1 MARFKYVAKDMS
13 GKVHKDT
20 VEAAS
25 ENALTQ
31 QLREENL
38 YLVEAKDLNGA
49 KKHKKLKAKQLA
61 AFCRELSTLLA
72 SGVTLVRALD
82 IISEQEGMNKD
93 ERDIYK
99 DVLQDLKRGISLSD
113 AMESKEC
120 FPDLMI
126 GMIRS
131 GEGSGNLDLVTQRL
145 SIQYEKDYKL
155 TQQVKSAMT
164 YPCILLVLCVAIVI
178 LIVTFILPQF
188 QSLFDQMESLPMITN
203 ILIAVSNFLVQ
214 KWYIAL
220 LAVAVIVAL
229 IRIIVGIPSVRRGV
243 DWLKVHMWGFGKLF
257 KVVYTARFARTLSSL
272 YSSGMPL
279 VSAVGVAAK
288 TIGNGYVESQF
299 DEVITM
305 VRGGVPLSQGLREV
319 DGLLKK
325 LSSTIL
331 VGEESGRLD
340 VMLDS
345 IAETLES
352 DAEQATKRMVT
363 LLEPILIIFMALIV
377 GCIMIGGYASNLSVL
392 LSNRKCVITKEELT
406 GERYCY
412 CFTGRMYFGCKW
424 KSRTKTK
431 NQQDRHDPDRSS
443 HRPF

>member
-13 GKVHKDT
+13 GKVHKGT

-229 IRIIVGIPSVRRGV
+229 IRIIVGIPSVRRSV
-243 DWLKVHMWGFGKLF
+243 DWMKVHMWGFGKLF

-345 IAETLES
+345 IAETLEA

-377 GCIMIGGYASNLSVL
+377 GCIMIGVMLPIYQSYSAIENA
-392 LSNRKCVITKEELT
+392 
-406 GERYCY
+406 
-412 CFTGRMYFGCKW
+412 
-424 KSRTKTK
+424 
-431 NQQDRHDPDRSS
+431 
-443 HRPF
+443 

>member
-13 GKVHKDT
+13 GKVHKGT

-82 IISEQEGMNKD
+82 IISEQEGINKD

-145 SIQYEKDYKL
+145 SVQYEKDYKL

-164 YPCILLVLCVAIVI
+164 YPCILLVLCVVIVI

-220 LAVAVIVAL
+220 LTVAVLVAL
-229 IRIIVGIPSVRRGV
+229 IRIIVGIPAVRRGV
-243 DWLKVHMWGFGKLF
+243 DWMKVHMWGFGKLF

-305 VRGGVPLSQGLREV
+305 VRSGVPLSQGLREV

-345 IAETLES
+345 IAETLEA

-377 GCIMIGGYASNLSVL
+377 GCIMIGVMLPIYQSYSAIENA
-392 LSNRKCVITKEELT
+392 
-406 GERYCY
+406 
-412 CFTGRMYFGCKW
+412 
-424 KSRTKTK
+424 
-431 NQQDRHDPDRSS
+431 
-443 HRPF
+443 

>member
-13 GKVHKDT
+13 GKVHKGT

-220 LAVAVIVAL
+220 LIVAVIVAL
-229 IRIIVGIPSVRRGV
+229 IRIIVGIPSVRRCV

-305 VRGGVPLSQGLREV
+305 VRSGVPLSQGLREV

-345 IAETLES
+345 IAETLEA

-377 GCIMIGGYASNLSVL
+377 GCIMIGVMLPIYQSYSAIENA
-392 LSNRKCVITKEELT
+392 
-406 GERYCY
+406 
-412 CFTGRMYFGCKW
+412 
-424 KSRTKTK
+424 
-431 NQQDRHDPDRSS
+431 
-443 HRPF
+443 

>member
-13 GKVHKDT
+13 GKVHKGT

-82 IISEQEGMNKD
+82 IISEQEGINKD

-120 FPDLMI
+120 FSDLMI

-145 SIQYEKDYKL
+145 SVQYEKDYKL

-229 IRIIVGIPSVRRGV
+229 IRIIVGIPAVRRGV
-243 DWLKVHMWGFGKLF
+243 DWMKVHMWGFGKLF

-272 YSSGMPL
+272 YSSGMPI

-299 DEVITM
+299 DEVVTM

-345 IAETLES
+345 IAETLEA

-377 GCIMIGGYASNLSVL
+377 GCIMIGVMLPIYQSYSAIENA
-392 LSNRKCVITKEELT
+392 
-406 GERYCY
+406 
-412 CFTGRMYFGCKW
+412 
-424 KSRTKTK
+424 
-431 NQQDRHDPDRSS
+431 
-443 HRPF
+443 

>member
-13 GKVHKDT
+13 GKVHKGT

-155 TQQVKSAMT
+155 TRQVKSAMI

-220 LAVAVIVAL
+220 LAVAVIIAL

-331 VGEESGRLD
+331 VGEESGRDAGFHCRDIGIGCRTGYKADGHASGANLD
-340 VMLDS
+340 YIYGADRRLYYDWS
-345 IAETLES
+345 
-352 DAEQATKRMVT
+352 
-363 LLEPILIIFMALIV
+363 
-377 GCIMIGGYASNLSVL
+377 YASNLSVL
-392 LSNRKCVITKEELT
+392 LNDRKCVITKEELT

-443 HRPF
+443 YRPF